1 MKKKSKNIKDIK
13 SYIERYMNEDKNLC
27 KFEIECIMK
36 RYFNSSIYYAF
47 AFDYEENLIIITLDN
62 EDIST
67 TNNLHI
73 SSFGDGLIFDIL
85 QNVFIK
91 IEYMSFYMHYE
102 LWKEIDDKFLNIEK
116 WRGMNKYLKYCMD
129 NYIDKEIN
137 IYKEKSENEEFHKK
151 LENIRNIINT
161 YIDRRCENVR

>member
-36 RYFNSSIYYAF
+36 KYFNSSIYYAF

-73 SSFGDGLIFDIL
+73 SSF
-85 QNVFIK
+85 
-91 IEYMSFYMHYE
+91 
-102 LWKEIDDKFLNIEK
+102 
-116 WRGMNKYLKYCMD
+116 
-129 NYIDKEIN
+129 
-137 IYKEKSENEEFHKK
+137 
-151 LENIRNIINT
+151 
-161 YIDRRCENVR
+161 